1 MELIRKYIREFT
13 FDKDVIDELS
23 QIVGMKIH
31 MSNKK
36 IEDEHSYRK
45 WVKSIVRNVYIDYYR
60 RMNSKKADLFIN
72 TDEDWGVS
80 DLNPDDHLIQRE
92 AIEHIAKCIDRLPEK
107 QRDVVYMRYYIGLD
121 YFQIAKAMRCP
132 KNTALSHM
140 YYAKQNLKKLL

>member
-1 MELIRKYIREFT
+1 MRLIRKYIREFT

-36 IEDEHSYRK
+36 IENEYSYRK

-60 RMNSKKADLFIN
+60 RMNSQKAGLLIN

-80 DLNPDDHLIQRE
+80 DLNPDDHIIQRE

-121 YFQIAKAMRCP
+121 YFQIAKVMGCP
-132 KNTALSHM
+132 KNTALSYM
-140 YYAKQNLKKLL
+140 NYAKQNLKKLL